1 MNNKTKKIITKI
13 FQLQEYQ
20 RKQIISVL
28 ITSMLTELSNNEAN
42 KIYNEII
49 SKLSSN

>member
-1 MNNKTKKIITKI
+1 MNNKTKNIITKI

-28 ITSMLTELSNNEAN
+28 IASMLTELSNNEAS
-42 KIYNEII
+42 KIYDEII
-49 SKLSSN
+49 TKLSNN

>member
-28 ITSMLTELSNNEAN
+28 IASMLTELSNNEAN
-42 KIYNEII
+42 KIYDEII
-49 SKLSSN
+49 TKLSNN